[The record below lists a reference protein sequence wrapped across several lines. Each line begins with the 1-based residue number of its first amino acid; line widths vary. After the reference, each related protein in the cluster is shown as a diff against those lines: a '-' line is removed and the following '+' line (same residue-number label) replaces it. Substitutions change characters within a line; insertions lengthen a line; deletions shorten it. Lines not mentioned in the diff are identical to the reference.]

1 MQRPADI
8 PVSVWNDAPKWA
20 HDLRDWAAHG
30 NTMAVYDD
38 HDEQAFADTIARA
51 ILAERDRAIEA
62 CEAQKSAFLST
73 EYAANQP
80 LGSLLERFAC
90 DECIDAIRNPSPA
103 DSGTLDSLPAAQN
116 ENFARIRHMGPVE

>member
-8 PVSVWNDAPKWA
+8 PVSVWNDAIKAWRETA
-20 HDLRDWAAHG
+20 SCTTREA
-30 NTMAVYDD
+30 
-38 HDEQAFADTIARA
+38 IARA